1 MCAMLWYEFGLF
13 CVFFFSPQTMFAFHD
28 MVNAFLIVIC
38 TVKLF
43 IGRWIKKKEIGADI
57 CSE

>member
-13 CVFFFSPQTMFAFHD
+13 CGFFFLQTMFAFHD

-43 IGRWIKKKEIGADI
+43 IGR
-57 CSE
+57 

>member
-13 CVFFFSPQTMFAFHD
+13 CVFFFFFPQTMFAFHD

-43 IGRWIKKKEIGADI
+43 IGR
-57 CSE
+57 